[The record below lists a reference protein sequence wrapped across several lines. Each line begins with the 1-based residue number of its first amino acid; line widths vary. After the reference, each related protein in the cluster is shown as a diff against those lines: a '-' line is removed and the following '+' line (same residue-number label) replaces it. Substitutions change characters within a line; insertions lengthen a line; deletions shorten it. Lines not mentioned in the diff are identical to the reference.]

1 MAKLSLEERIN
12 APFEYENNL
21 VEIET
26 LKAKIAFLRE
36 RNEILKRNIEKDK
49 DFHKKYCLNLK
60 ENCDGTY

>member
-26 LKAKIAFLRE
+26 LKSKIAFLRE

-49 DFHKKYCLNLK
+49 EFHKKYYLELK
-60 ENCDGTY
+60 EK

>member
-12 APFEYENNL
+12 APFEYEKNL
-21 VEIET
+21 VEIEA

-49 DFHKKYCLNLK
+49 EFHKKYCLELK
-60 ENCDGTY
+60 EK

>member
-12 APFEYENNL
+12 APVEYENNL

-26 LKAKIAFLRE
+26 LKARIAYLRE

-49 DFHKKYCLNLK
+49 EFHKKYAINLAEK
-60 ENCDGTY
+60 